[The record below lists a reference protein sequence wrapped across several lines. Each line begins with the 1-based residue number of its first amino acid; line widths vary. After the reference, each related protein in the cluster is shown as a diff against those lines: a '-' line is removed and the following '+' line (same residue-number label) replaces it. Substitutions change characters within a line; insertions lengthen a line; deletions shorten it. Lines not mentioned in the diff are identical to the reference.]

1 MALRLLMIFALGA
14 PSLLWA
20 QAEYRVYNDHPRLF
34 LDADR
39 LKRLA
44 RDAARETDRW
54 KRLRQQ
60 VDSGASM
67 PERAVALALASQLE
81 GDEAACEQAVELV
94 RGADLSGP
102 HPLRQSAL
110 VLDWCYGSIDEQTR
124 LSLAS
129 RLFTAAQSAPA
140 TAEGA
145 RDAAMALIA
154 VSGDADGSEA
164 VLGQVLR
171 SSWESN
177 LLPELKK
184 GGLVDRGTSLV
195 ALLELAHVLRY
206 NLDRDLWDEAPEAFR
221 ALPEARILGYLPQ
234 VIESPEGKLRRYA
247 VTDGDPIEEAVL
259 GRIAEMLLVGY
270 ENSSRPAQFLQ
281 GWLRNDT
288 YTLKGP
294 YGALYEFLWINPYLP
309 GLAPA
314 SAPKWTF
321 DPVRSRV
328 FARRD
333 DRWIGYFDHELHV
346 DLGSGLQPAGD
357 AMKQDPLYVEGAA
370 IVWPGDGK
378 KWTLEVPQG
387 SDPHGPVVLLIG
399 LEAGRSLEVRLGKGD
414 WRSFTA
420 DRAGVVVVRNDF
432 EAKQTALKYGES
444 VRMQVR

>member
-1 MALRLLMIFALGA
+1 MALRLFLVIALGA
-14 PSLLWA
+14 PSLLLA

-54 KRLRQQ
+54 KRVRQQ
-60 VDSGASM
+60 VHSGEST
-67 PERAVALALASQLE
+67 PERPVALALSFQLE
-81 GDEAACEQAVELV
+81 GDESACTQAI
-94 RGADLSGP
+94 DLIRASDPAGP

-110 VLDWCYGSIDEQTR
+110 VFDWCYASIDEAMRAQ
-124 LSLAS
+124 LAS
-129 RLFTAAQSAPA
+129 RLLEGAKSAATTAA
-140 TAEGA
+140 GA
-145 RDAAMALIA
+145 RDAVLALIA

-171 SSWESN
+171 NSWEAK
-177 LLPELKK
+177 LLPEFKA
-184 GGLVDRGTSLV
+184 GGLADRGASLV
-195 ALLELAHVLRY
+195 AILELAHVLRH
-206 NLDRDLWDEAPEAFR
+206 NLDRDLWAEAPEAFR
-221 ALPEARILGYLPQ
+221 ALPLARILGYLPET
-234 VIESPEGKLRRYA
+234 IESPEGKLRRYA
-247 VTDGDPIEEAVL
+247 LVEGAAAEEAVL

-321 DPVRSRV
+321 DPVRSRI

-346 DLGSGLQPAGD
+346 DSGSGLQPAGE
-357 AMKQDPLYVEGAA
+357 ALKQEPLYVEGAA

-378 KWTLEVPQG
+378 KWNLEIPQG

-399 LEAGRSLEVRLGKGD
+399 LDPSRSVEVRLGKGD
-414 WRSFTA
+414 WRAFSA
-420 DRAGVVVVRNDF
+420 DQAGVVVVRNDF
-432 EAKQTALKYGES
+432 DAEQTALKYGES
-444 VRMQVR
+444 VRMQLR

>member
-1 MALRLLMIFALGA
+1 MVLRLLMIFALGA
-14 PSLLWA
+14 PSLLLA

-54 KRLRQQ
+54 KRVRQQ
-60 VDSGASM
+60 VQSGAAT
-67 PERAVALALASQLE
+67 PERPVALALSYQLE
-81 GDEAACEQAVELV
+81 GEEAACTQAVELI
-94 RGADLSGP
+94 READPAGP

-110 VLDWCYGSIDEQTR
+110 VFDWCYPVIDGATR
-124 LSLAS
+124 AQLAA
-129 RLFTAAQSAPA
+129 RLVEGARNAPA

-145 RDAAMALIA
+145 RDAALALIA

-171 SSWESN
+171 DSWEAK
-177 LLPELKK
+177 LLPELKA
-184 GGLVDRGTSLV
+184 GGLVDRGASLV
-195 ALLELAHVLRY
+195 ALLELSHALRY
-206 NLDRDLWDEAPEAFR
+206 NLDRDLWAEAPEAFR
-221 ALPEARILGYLPQ
+221 ALPLARILGYLPET
-234 VIESPEGKLRRYA
+234 VDSSEGKLRRYA
-247 VTDGDPIEEAVL
+247 LTSGDLAQEAVL

-321 DPVRSRV
+321 DPVRSRI

-346 DLGSGLQPAGD
+346 DSGSGLQPAGD
-357 AMKQDPLYVEGAA
+357 ALKQEPLYVEGAA

-378 KWTLEVPQG
+378 KWTLEIPRG
-387 SDPHGPVVLLIG
+387 SDPYGPVVLLIG
-399 LEAGRSLEVRLGKGD
+399 LEPGRSLEVRMGKGD
-414 WRSFTA
+414 WRAFTA
-420 DRAGVVVVRNDF
+420 DQAGVVVVRNDF
-432 EAKQTALKYGES
+432 EAEETALKYGES
-444 VRMQVR
+444 VRMQLR